1 MLHTASSFVAQPTSV
16 LVRYGFQILAHL
28 NGTVWG
34 KQTYRQISNIKY
46 TKSQNFNVSRPGMQ
60 MYLPNLLK
68 PGVGVEN
75 EDVVG
80 AAPTGDAQTTSE
92 WSTILLPTEVH
103 LILEVSQ

>member
-1 MLHTASSFVAQPTSV
+1 MLRTASSFVAQPTSI
-16 LVRYGFQILAHL
+16 LVWYWFQILAHL

-34 KQTYRQISNIKY
+34 KQTYRQISNIRY
-46 TKSQNFNVSRPGMQ
+46 TKFQNWNVSRPVLQ
-60 MYLPNLLK
+60 LYLPNLLK

-92 WSTILLPTEVH
+92 WSTILLPTEVR
-103 LILEVSQ
+103 LILEVPR